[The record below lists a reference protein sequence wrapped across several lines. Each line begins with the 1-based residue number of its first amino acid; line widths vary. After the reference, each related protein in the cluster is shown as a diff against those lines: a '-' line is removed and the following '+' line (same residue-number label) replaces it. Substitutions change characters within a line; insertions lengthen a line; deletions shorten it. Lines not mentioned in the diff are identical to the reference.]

1 MGFLQNESI
10 IDMNKITIAQS
21 TQMTSL
27 SKEKNMTARRPEE
40 CDLLIFEAIKNK
52 NLEAAV
58 ALYEPNATFVL
69 DSGEA
74 VTGHAAIRE
83 TLKGWMDLE
92 DPQFTTE
99 LKAYL
104 NAEENLAM
112 LRGSWSAIAK
122 GPDGKPIKIS
132 GKNVEVVRRQPDG
145 TWRFVI
151 DHPRGAD

>member
-1 MGFLQNESI
+1 V
-10 IDMNKITIAQS
+10 A
-21 TQMTSL
+21 
-27 SKEKNMTARRPEE
+27 ARRPEE
-40 CDLLIFEAIKNK
+40 CDILIFEAIRNK
-52 NLEAAV
+52 DLEAAV

-69 DSGEA
+69 ESGDT

-83 TLKGWMDLE
+83 TLRGWMELE
-92 DPQFTTE
+92 NPEFTTE
-99 LKAYL
+99 LKAFFS
-104 NAEENLAM
+104 ADQSLAM

-122 GPDGKPIKIS
+122 GPDGKPTKLS